1 MFFFSFSCN
10 AVNDL
15 FRGRNLDNVVNKL
28 AELWEILFRVRD
40 DIKVNNLQFCTKL
53 YYTLN
58 QAVMSLSVLQARS
71 N

>member
-1 MFFFSFSCN
+1 MHSFYYKEIVMLVPALNTLISFSNSCN

-40 DIKVNNLQFCTKL
+40 DIKVQN
-53 YYTLN
+53 
-58 QAVMSLSVLQARS
+58 
-71 N
+71 